1 MTTAN
6 IAQSLLEME
15 PETKAFVMAQALE
28 VYDRTSRYE
37 REAGADVAALEE
49 SDALRDLIKRVSCAA
64 VAVAFSR
71 LANSIDV
78 KMHDSTCEFLT
89 DLAAELDLRAVEIED
104 GA

>member
-1 MTTAN
+1 MTAAK

-28 VYDRTSRYE
+28 VYDRTSHYE
-37 REAGADVAALEE
+37 REAGAHSPALEE
-49 SDALRDLIKRVSCAA
+49 TDALRDLIKRVSRAA

-71 LANSIDV
+71 LANSSGV
-78 KMHDSTCEFLT
+78 KMHEPVLEFLT
-89 DLAAELDLRAVEIED
+89 ELAVELDIQAVEIED